1 MGVDTDRREE
11 DFDCIGRVALRDFL
25 LAANVASGE
34 AANVASDQ
42 AANVAPG
49 EAANVAPDD
58 AANVA
63 PALCRPRAAPR
74 LSADCV
80 GALTPGPARQAHW
93 SP

>member
-42 AANVAPG
+42 AANVAR
-49 EAANVAPDD
+49 DD